1 MAEGPWDTRRQ
12 TRARRILKR
21 AWERPSDGFID
32 FFLPLRAGEE
42 LSVAGCVDI
51 RVVRGQVQVWGAR
64 LQPSQA
70 FQRIVAPPWGALPRL
85 FGEASGKEECAAD
98 DEDIDVREFLAQ
110 HSWPIVMCA
119 RLVTRPS
126 SCNIGEGDS
135 QDTDL
140 REELRSAFLLGEE
153 RPRLCAHQSWPSL
166 SQNFLALRGSAT
178 AADSAWQPQVLL
190 VVGAKNVGKSTCCR
204 YFVNTLL
211 SAVGEV
217 FFLETD
223 LGQPELTPPGLISL
237 HRICAPLLN
246 FSQAAQPDER
256 NKCLVSLFVGGTTPA
271 VHPIL
276 YARSVRAAVDA
287 YVEVCQKHPGPS
299 PPPPL
304 VVNSHGWLTGLGL
317 ELVHAVLRA
326 VRPQLV
332 IRIGGTVVALEE
344 DSAADDSGFTLKR
357 KRSLLARCG
366 PLTQGLLEASARA
379 EEEAPSVLVDVESIA
394 KSSSSTVR
402 PRSVREPLAGEL
414 RWLRFAAYFRGDMD
428 PCKPPMGFPLRSF
441 FEPLPR
447 TRLPL
452 RRLRFGLV
460 HGPLPPGEI
469 EATFTGTIVALCSLR
484 SISAAG
490 VAHPCVSEDD
500 REIGHHP
507 EGTCPVVELGEDVV
521 ARCVALAF
529 VHAFDT
535 TCNELVV
542 YVAGPP
548 AALESVDCVLR
559 GDIQWEP
566 HSVRGQQV
574 VVEHATSL
582 GASPMQP
589 FCSSWVLEGLAVG
602 ARAPTTRTNLKRRR
616 LEGRPKVAA

>member
-1 MAEGPWDTRRQ
+1 MAERPWDARRQ
-12 TRARRILKR
+12 ARARRILKR
-21 AWERPSDGFID
+21 AWERPSDGFVD

-51 RVVRGQVQVWGAR
+51 RVVRGQVQVWGAC
-64 LQPSQA
+64 LQPSRA

-246 FSQAAQPDER
+246 FSPAAQPDER

-428 PCKPPMGFPLRSF
+428 PCRPPMGSPLRSF

-452 RRLRFGLV
+452 SRLSFGLV

-469 EATFTGTIVALCSLR
+469 EATFTSTIVALCSLR
-484 SISAAG
+484 SFG
-490 VAHPCVSEDD
+490 TDLFVSEDN
-500 REIGHHP
+500 REIGHHAD
-507 EGTCPVVELGEDVV
+507 GTLPVVVLGEDVV
-521 ARCVALAF
+521 ARCVAMAF

-548 AALESVDCVLR
+548 AAVESVDSVLR

-566 HSVRGQQV
+566 HSIRGQQV
-574 VVEHATSL
+574 VVEHATSR

-589 FCSSWVLEGLAVG
+589 FCSSWVLEGLAIG

-616 LEGRPKVAA
+616 LEGRPKGAA

>member
-1 MAEGPWDTRRQ
+1 MAERPWDARRQ
-12 TRARRILKR
+12 ARARRILKR
-21 AWERPSDGFID
+21 AWERPSDGFVD

-51 RVVRGQVQVWGAR
+51 RVVRGQVQVWGAC
-64 LQPSQA
+64 LQPSRA
-70 FQRIVAPPWGALPRL
+70 FQRIVAPAWGALPRL
-85 FGEASGKEECAAD
+85 RGEASGTEACAAA
-98 DEDIDVREFLAQ
+98 DEDTDVHEFLSQ
-110 HSWPIVMCA
+110 RSWPIVICA
-119 RLVTRPS
+119 RLVSRPS
-126 SCNIGEGDS
+126 SVNIGVGDS
-135 QDTDL
+135 QETDL
-140 REELRSAFLLGEE
+140 REALRAAFLLGEE
-153 RPRLCAHQSWPSL
+153 RPRLCTHRSWPSL
-166 SQNFLALRGSAT
+166 LQNFLALRGNVT
-178 AADSAWQPQVLL
+178 AEGSAWQPQVLL

-204 YFVNTLL
+204 HFVNTLL
-211 SAVGEV
+211 SAVGVV

-246 FSQAAQPDER
+246 FSPAAQPDER
-256 NKCLVSLFVGGTTPA
+256 NKCLVSLFAGGTTPA

-287 YVEVCQKHPGPS
+287 YFEVCQKHPGPS

-332 IRIGGTVVALEE
+332 IRIRGNSVALVE
-344 DSAADDSGFTLKR
+344 DLAANDSGLTLKR

-366 PLTQGLLEASARA
+366 PLTQGLLEASPRA

-394 KSSSSTVR
+394 KSSSSEAKS
-402 PRSVREPLAGEL
+402 RSVRQPLAGEL

-616 LEGRPKVAA
+616 LEGRPKGAA